1 MTDYKKI
8 RDQLLVKQET
18 ERLNDFEFFMLNR
31 VENYLQALEY
41 NMKYFVFQGGLREKS
56 LDFCRRRNN
65 KVFSIEELL
74 SWKNDPDR
82 PLIENYDPIL
92 HMGGDRC
99 FEGDSFCY
107 HSLSFISDSYA
118 KDLRPDIFEQK
129 PELIDIELN
138 KFIRRKTLNIIEKKR
153 AELLINADPK
163 VTRYINNMLNQFANE
178 VIGDNEKLISEGR
191 ELSIEEAVEEIS
203 AKIKTGTELIAKKM
217 NQIDQFLK

>member
-8 RDQLLVKQET
+8 RDQLLAKQAK
-18 ERLNDFEFFMLNR
+18 ERLNDFEFFMLSR

-56 LDFCRRRNN
+56 LDFCRKRNN

-74 SWKNDPDR
+74 SWKDDPDR
-82 PLIENYDPIL
+82 PCMENYDPIL
-92 HMGGDRC
+92 HLGGDKC

-118 KDLRPDIFEQK
+118 KDLRPDIPEQK
-129 PELIDIELN
+129 LELIDIGLN
-138 KFIRRKTLNIIEKKR
+138 KTLKRKTIKIIEKKR
-153 AELLINADPK
+153 AELLKDADPK

-178 VIGDNEKLISEGR
+178 VIGDNEKINSEGR
-191 ELSIEEAVEEIS
+191 MLSIEEAVEEIS
-203 AKIKTGTELIAKKM
+203 AKIKLATDLIANKI
-217 NQIDQFLK
+217 NQIDEFLK

>member
-8 RDQLLVKQET
+8 RDQLQGKQAI
-18 ERLNDFEFFMLNR
+18 ERLNDFEYFMLSR

-74 SWKNDPDR
+74 SWKDDPDR

-118 KDLRPDIFEQK
+118 KELRPDIFEQ
-129 PELIDIELN
+129 ETVLTDIELN
-138 KFIRRKTLNIIEKKR
+138 KSLKRETLEIIENKR
-153 AELLINADPK
+153 AELLNVADPK
-163 VTRYINNMLNQFANE
+163 VTKYINNMLNQFANE
-178 VIGDNEKLISEGR
+178 VIGVNEKLISEGR
-191 ELSIEEAVEEIS
+191 ELSIEEALEEIS
-203 AKIKTGTELIAKKM
+203 AKIKTATELIAKKM
-217 NQIDQFLK
+217 NQIDQLLK

>member
-1 MTDYKKI
+1 MTDYKKL
-8 RDQLLVKQET
+8 RDQLLAKQAK
-18 ERLNDFEFFMLNR
+18 ERLDDFEFFMLSR

-56 LDFCRRRNN
+56 LDFCRKRNN

-82 PLIENYDPIL
+82 PCIENYDPIL
-92 HMGGDRC
+92 HLGGDKC

-107 HSLSFISDSYA
+107 HSLGFISDEYA
-118 KDLRPDIFEQK
+118 KHLRPDIPEQK
-129 PELIDIELN
+129 MELIDIELN
-138 KFIRRKTLNIIEKKR
+138 KTLKGKKLKIIENKR
-153 AELLINADPK
+153 VELLKNADPK
-163 VTRYINNMLNQFANE
+163 VTRYISNLLNQFANE

-203 AKIKTGTELIAKKM
+203 VKIKLATDLIAKKM
-217 NQIDQFLK
+217 KQIDEFLK